1 MITEKTF
8 VIIKPDGIQRSLVGE
23 VIGRF
28 EKVGLK
34 CVAMKMLI
42 PSKDIAEKHYLIDP
56 EWLRKVGEKQLG
68 DYTRRGV
75 TPPSTDAVEIGKK
88 ILNNLSTYL
97 TAGPVVVMIWQG
109 VHAVQI
115 VRKLVGSTEPLTS
128 DVGTIRGDF
137 VLDSYE
143 LSAADGRCIRNVIH
157 ASGNPEE
164 AKSEISL
171 WFQESEIVDYKH
183 IQDAILYDVNLDGIL
198 E

>member
-8 VIIKPDGIQRSLVGE
+8 VIIKPDGIQRSLIGE

-34 CVAMKMLI
+34 LVAMKMILAT
-42 PSKDIAEKHYLIDP
+42 KDLAEKHYMIDP

-68 DYTRRGV
+68 DYARRGA

-97 TAGPVVVMIWQG
+97 TAGPVVIMVWQG
-109 VHAVQI
+109 AHAVQL

-137 VLDSYE
+137 VLDSYQ
-143 LSAADGRCIRNVIH
+143 LSAADDRCIRNIIH
-157 ASGNPEE
+157 ASGTSEE
-164 AKSEISL
+164 AKSEIGL
-171 WFQESEIVDYKH
+171 WFKENEILSYKH
-183 IQDAILYDVNLDGIL
+183 IQEAILYDVNLDGIL